1 MSFSIGSANPGM
13 GPRGILED
21 FGAKE
26 PTEGEAFNPHV
37 VRRML
42 EFLRPYST
50 KMVIAFCL
58 MLVIEG
64 IMPFL
69 SPSGWRA
76 MVLSVTGMS
85 DRALRVAGLCAMVA
99 GTALLYAIN

>member
-1 MSFSIGSANPGM
+1 MHTSKPPVPNAVFRAACAAPAWGGRIPQRVDRVPGQM
-13 GPRGILED
+13 WHDLS
-21 FGAKE
+21 
-26 PTEGEAFNPHV
+26 
-37 VRRML
+37 L
-42 EFLRPYST
+42 
-50 KMVIAFCL
+50 AFCL

>member
-1 MSFSIGSANPGM
+1 MRRARRGGRIPQRVHRVPGQM
-13 GPRGILED
+13 WHDL
-21 FGAKE
+21 A
-26 PTEGEAFNPHV
+26 V
-37 VRRML
+37 
-42 EFLRPYST
+42 
-50 KMVIAFCL
+50 AFCL

-69 SPSGWRA
+69 SPAGWRA

-99 GTALLYAIN
+99 GTTLLYAIN

>member
-1 MSFSIGSANPGM
+1 MWHDLA
-13 GPRGILED
+13 L
-21 FGAKE
+21 
-26 PTEGEAFNPHV
+26 
-37 VRRML
+37 
-42 EFLRPYST
+42 
-50 KMVIAFCL
+50 AFCL

-69 SPSGWRA
+69 SPAGWRA

-85 DRALRVAGLCAMVA
+85 DRALRIAGLCAMVA